1 MNHNLKGNSNNI
13 RKFGA
18 GFLAMLMIMVS
29 MSTMIFFVT
38 SIKADDPNT
47 SIWTTDVNGNP
58 QNNFSPGDIVYIHGT
73 GFTIGNNVDISINRP
88 DGSVDV
94 APGGRFPESLPVVD
108 ENTNFSYEYDLDGV
122 LGAYSIHAY
131 DGTNYAEF
139 AFTDASYIVE
149 SYSDNTYTTIKD
161 FFNTG
166 ETVYGKGEKDGA
178 TTYMRLRF
186 YDPSGNL
193 KKELVSSVKVNT
205 FTCDYTLPS
214 DAATGEWDIRF
225 YTSSSLS
232 NPIWSLRDEDHFY
245 VGIEYVDNP
254 DLPYSCGINIVLI
267 VDSSASI
274 SSTELTQM
282 KNAYKSFV
290 DALLPYTPTYMAV
303 VDFDTTA
310 TLRQGYT
317 NNVALLKAAINA
329 CTSGGYTN
337 WQDALVKAHNTF
349 PTRPRPNKPTLYI
362 FSSDGNPNR
371 WGPIGNMPNNYKRA
385 TIEAI
390 NQSNIVKDDG
400 VRIITLGVGVGTELD
415 DGRLKAISSDDAYYS
430 VADFGQLSDVLLSLV
445 SELCGGTIFIKKYI
459 NHQNASGWQ
468 FTAQVTTSGASVT
481 PPNPTV
487 TDENGTAMFDIQFDP
502 GVTTANVNI
511 IETLQP
517 GYMLKNAT
525 AKACDGDQLG
535 TPGANGIYNIAVS
548 KLCFINCVFNN
559 TEIPPP
565 VTTKEYGSPKCIK
578 DSNTYITSHTPIYL
592 NTTYLGNYYVIHYRV
607 WCQSGWS
614 SWINGAPNTN
624 VAFILNDLG
633 SPWNQNCKHFIE
645 YYADD
650 STAGK
655 VETTHN
661 QTFYVDNLGPSVGKE
676 IGQPQYNHDGMN
688 FVTTNTKIWL
698 NATSGGGCD
707 ATQTAIRYIIRWWN
721 NNAWVEVANKNIQ
734 GSKTWFYFT
743 EGCKHELEF
752 WAVDCLGNEGQHTI
766 QTHYVDIEKPLN
778 GTWDFIGPHFVKDGI
793 DYITSQTIKRIN
805 VSDAGCGVGGAGV
818 AKIDWSV
825 KDKDMNVIASGTVR
839 DGYND
844 GFSNA
849 KVVVTG
855 DNDPN
860 PGKVSI
866 GVTIKEDC
874 VHYIYHK
881 ATDYLGNVGNNVA
894 QVVRVDNKPPIV
906 TKEVGKPS
914 CNTDGTYCVT
924 KNTRIWI
931 NATDDPS
938 NSPCNVGSVDL
949 TIGIW
954 YNGVWNKTT
963 YHVNSGS
970 KKVSFTFEGAGVGG
984 DCVHYVTYSA
994 KDDLGNSIAE
1004 DNETFIVSSST
1015 PQIIKQVGN
1024 PHCIVN
1030 QNTYCVKTT
1039 TPIYIDALIPLQ
1051 GCYCPGLTVQYSLDK
1066 GGWITIN
1073 VPYTYYFP
1081 IVCSHTLDIR
1091 AFDCRGVMVYDNES
1105 FYVDDTP
1112 PGKPIK
1118 TVGEPNAKLE
1128 NDSMG
1133 HEQWLVFEGTMI
1145 SFATPPGGGCCPS
1158 QNVDIQYRI
1167 WYLGVWSGWTDYT
1180 GSITL
1185 TGGCVHY
1192 LEARAIDCLGNIGEV
1207 DNETF
1212 WVCAP
1217 GGGEGDPI
1225 DIVYPQDGL
1234 TVNNGTLDVII
1245 HAYDYLAQWPDLNV
1259 NLWIPGG
1266 RRDAPYL
1273 FYDVEP
1279 TDQVDYYIAHV
1290 PIYNYQDGAQI
1301 TLQAGARDING
1312 MYTESLPVTFTVDS
1326 TILWDQWM
1334 QNGWNLLT
1342 LPPNIGCNESV
1353 ERVLSSI
1360 QGSYDAVFYY
1370 DYNKGWTSYWIGD
1383 EENELTEI
1391 NGGKQYWVHI
1401 TNEEGLR
1408 YYIGLPEIEI
1418 QSPVGGS
1425 TIENLVELDQIHGIA
1440 WNSEIGINEVAI
1452 KLSYTIGSTN
1462 YYWTGSDWGTSAV
1475 SLPCVLDNFEEYY
1488 IQNWIYDSSNVDW
1501 SKSETYK
1508 ITATAT
1514 DAYGCKT
1521 IDEIS
1526 FSITKY
1532 HISGTISYYGSGD
1545 ENIFVELID
1554 ESHPNFKCIDY
1565 ISGPGPYTLS
1575 APNGE
1580 YYVVAF
1586 MDLNGNHHY
1595 ESTTEPAGAY
1605 GDDPPE
1611 PIIVNGADIYNIDF
1625 TLYDP
1630 S

>member
-1 MNHNLKGNSNNI
+1 
-13 RKFGA
+13 
-18 GFLAMLMIMVS
+18 MIVVS
-29 MSTMIFFVT
+29 MSTAIFFVT
-38 SIKADDPNT
+38 SIGADPINT
-47 SIWTTDVNGNP
+47 SIWTTDVYGNP
-58 QNNFSPGDIVYIHGT
+58 QNNYSPGEIVYIHGT
-73 GFTIGNNVDISINRP
+73 GFTIGDNVDISITRP

-108 ENTNFSYEYDLDGV
+108 GNSNFSYQYDLDGIF
-122 LGAYSIHAY
+122 GIYSIYAS
-131 DGTNYAEF
+131 DGTNYAETTF
-139 AFTDASYIVE
+139 MDAVYSVD

-166 ETVYGKGEKDGA
+166 ETVYGKAIKDA
-178 TTYMRLRF
+178 APTYMRIRF
-186 YDPSGNL
+186 YDPSHNI
-193 KKELVSSVKVNT
+193 KQECISPIKVNS
-205 FTCDYTLPS
+205 FTCDYTLPN
-214 DAATGEWDIRF
+214 DAATGEWDINIS
-225 YTSSSLS
+225 TAASLS
-232 NPIWSLRDEDHFY
+232 NPIWTLRDTDHFY

-282 KNAYKSFV
+282 KNAYKAFV

-317 NNVALLKAAINA
+317 NNVALIKSAINA

-349 PTRPRPNKPTLYI
+349 PTRPRPNKPTLYL

-371 WGPIGNMPNNYKRA
+371 WGPTGPPPNNYKHA
-385 TIEAI
+385 ILEAI
-390 NQSNIVKDDG
+390 TQANTVKDDG
-400 VRIITLGVGVGTELD
+400 VRIMTLGVGVGTELD
-415 DGRLKAISSDDAYYS
+415 DGRLKAISSNDAYYN
-430 VADFGQLSDVLLSLV
+430 VADFGQLSDVLLQLV

-459 NHQNASGWQ
+459 NHQNASGWT
-468 FTAQVTTSGASVT
+468 FTATVTTPGASVT

-487 TDENGTAMFDIQFDP
+487 TDVNGTAMFNIQFNP

-525 AKACDGDQLG
+525 AKDCGGDELG
-535 TPGANGIYNIAVS
+535 TVGADGIYNIAVS
-548 KLCFINCVFNN
+548 KLCFINCIFNN

-565 VTTKEYGSPKCIK
+565 VTTKEYGSPKCMK
-578 DSNTYITSHTPIYL
+578 NADTYITPHTPIYL
-592 NTTYLGNYYVIHYRV
+592 NTTYLGNNYVIHYRI
-607 WCQSGWS
+607 WYQGLWS
-614 SWINGAPNTN
+614 DWINGAPNTN
-624 VAFILNDLG
+624 VAFTLNDLG

-645 YYADD
+645 YYANDPGAD
-650 STAGK
+650 K

-661 QTFYVDNLGPSVGKE
+661 QTFYVDNLGPSVVKE
-676 IGQPQYNHDGMN
+676 IGQPQYNHDNMN

-707 ATQTAIRYIIRWWN
+707 ATQTAIRYIIRRDTN
-721 NNAWVEVANKNIQ
+721 GDGIVDTVVANENVP
-734 GSKTWFYFT
+734 GDKTWFKFAQ
-743 EGCKHELEF
+743 GCKHELEF
-752 WAVDCLGNEGQHTI
+752 WAVDCLGNEGPHTTQI
-766 QTHYVDIEKPLN
+766 HYVDIEKPSD
-778 GTWDFIGPHFVKDGI
+778 GVWEFIGPHFVKDTI
-793 DYITSQTIKRIN
+793 DYITDDTIKRIN
-805 VSDAGCGVGGAGV
+805 VSDLGCGVGGAGV
-818 AKIDWSV
+818 AKLDWSV
-825 KDKDMNVIASGTVR
+825 KDKDNIVIASGTVR
-839 DGYND
+839 DGFND

-855 DNDPN
+855 DNDPS

-866 GVTIKEDC
+866 DVTIKEDC
-874 VHYIYHK
+874 VHYITHK
-881 ATDYLGNVGNNVA
+881 ATDYLGNVGNNVI

-1024 PHCIVN
+1024 PNCTIN
-1030 QNTYCVKTT
+1030 QNTYCIKKS
-1039 TPIYIDALIPLQ
+1039 TPIYINAITPTE
-1051 GCYCPGLTVQYSLDK
+1051 GCFCPGLTVQISIDK
-1066 GGWITIN
+1066 GPWNTIS
-1073 VPYTYYFP
+1073 VPYTYYFNV
-1081 IVCSHTLDIR
+1081 VCSHTLDIR
-1091 AFDCRGVMVYDNES
+1091 AFDCRGVMVYDNET
-1105 FYVDDTP
+1105 FYVDETP

-1118 TVGEPNAKLE
+1118 TVGDPKAKLE
-1128 NDSMG
+1128 DDWMG
-1133 HEQWLVFEGTMI
+1133 HDQWLVFEGTEI
-1145 SFATPPGGGCCPS
+1145 CFTAPPDGGCCIS
-1158 QNVDIQYRI
+1158 SNIKVEYRI
-1167 WYLGVWSGWTDYT
+1167 WYMGVWSGWTDYT
-1180 GSITL
+1180 GCITL
-1185 TGGCVHY
+1185 NGGCVHY
-1192 LEARAIDCLGNIGEV
+1192 LEARAYDCLGNRGEI

-1212 WVCAP
+1212 WVCVP

-1225 DIVYPQDGL
+1225 EIVYPENGI
-1234 TVNNGTLDVII
+1234 TVNNNTLDVII
-1245 HAYDYLAQWPDLNV
+1245 YAYNTISQWPELDV
-1259 NLWIPGG
+1259 YLWVPGG

-1279 TDQVDYYIAHV
+1279 LEGQVDYYVAHV

-1301 TLQAGARDING
+1301 TLQAGALDADG
-1312 MYTESLPVTFTVDS
+1312 TYMESLPVTFTVDS
-1326 TILWDQWM
+1326 TIIWDQWM
-1334 QNGWNLLT
+1334 QSGWNLLT
-1342 LPPNIGCNESV
+1342 LPPNIGCDESV

-1391 NGGKQYWVHI
+1391 NGGKQYWVHM
-1401 TNEEGLR
+1401 TNEDGLR
-1408 YYIGLPEIEI
+1408 YYIGLSEVEI
-1418 QSPVGGS
+1418 QSPVDGS
-1425 TIENLVELDQIHGIA
+1425 TIENLGELDQIQGIA
-1440 WNSEIGINEVAI
+1440 WNSEIGIDEVAI
-1452 KLSYTIGSTN
+1452 VLSYRIGTIDCYWNGADWVEST
-1462 YYWTGSDWGTSAV
+1462 V
-1475 SLPCVLDNFEEYY
+1475 SLPCVLDNFEESY

-1501 SKSETYK
+1501 SQSETYK
-1508 ITATAT
+1508 ITAYAT
-1514 DAYGCKT
+1514 DAFGCKT
-1521 IDEIS
+1521 SDEIS
-1526 FSITKY
+1526 FSINKY
-1532 HISGTISYYGSGD
+1532 DISGTISYDGSGYGA
-1545 ENIFVELID
+1545 IFVELID
-1554 ESHPNFKCIDY
+1554 ESQTKLLGIDVIY
-1565 ISGPGPYTLS
+1565 GPGTYTLS
-1575 APNGE
+1575 APNGI

-1586 MDLNGNHHY
+1586 MDLNGNTYY
-1595 ESTTEPAGAY
+1595 EDTTEPAGAY
-1605 GDDPPE
+1605 GGDPYE

-1630 S
+1630 QP